1 MQNAGTGSREIEHTA
16 DWELEVWGP
25 DMVALL
31 VEAAMG
37 MNRLLGIVVAEG
49 SRRNRRIE
57 LEAAD
62 REALLVDFLAEL
74 LYLGEVDGCAFD
86 GFDLAVSGNRLT
98 GTIGGAPIASQTKE
112 IKAVTYHR
120 LRIHETNR
128 GLRTRVVFD
137 V

>member
-1 MQNAGTGSREIEHTA
+1 MGNAGTGCREIEHTA

-31 VEAAMG
+31 VEAAKG
-37 MNRLLGIVVAEG
+37 MNRLMGVAVAEG
-49 SRRNRRIE
+49 SRRKKRLE

-74 LYLGEVDGCAFD
+74 LYLGEVEGCAFD
-86 GFDLAVSGNRLT
+86 AFDLAVSGNRLT

-120 LRIHETNR
+120 LRIQETDR

>member
-1 MQNAGTGSREIEHTA
+1 MRNAGTGSREIEHTA

-25 DMVALL
+25 DAVALFT
-31 VEAAMG
+31 AAATG
-37 MNRLLGIVVAEG
+37 MNRLMGIALAED

-62 REALLVDFLAEL
+62 REGLLVDFLAEL
-74 LYLGEVDGCAFD
+74 LYLGEVEGRGFD
-86 GFDLAVSGNRLT
+86 VFDLAVSGNRLT
-98 GTIGGAPIASQTKE
+98 GTIDGAPIASQTKE

-120 LRIHETNR
+120 LRIHETDR